1 MTQQEWDEFGESLES
16 AQAWMQAIQERLQIS
31 DNTQGPRTELEA
43 RLRETERIYESQ
55 HEGRMKMDRVLVA
68 GEALLQC
75 GDENTKQETFTKLK
89 EVKDLWEE
97 TYTYIIHCHSRIEWV
112 WLHWSEYLKALEEFR
127 QWLAKTSSALECQ
140 LEVQLGVQE
149 KLWQLDHHR
158 VLLSDTE
165 NQALLLERLME
176 EAATL
181 HSRTQD
187 PTVGEEVL
195 KGLKTSYED
204 IRTRAQV
211 STDRPFI
218 FLHQLYQSLA
228 EKFRMWLL
236 SKCEELSCC
245 NEKTEDGTEEKLKEL
260 EELYRSVNREE
271 KTVQKIET
279 LAESVQAN
287 TSPQGSRRI
296 AEEVEDLRQS
306 WERLLQSCVHKQE
319 RAKVTLQSQ
328 VEHMAMAS
336 QLREN
341 IAELWNRVLELSRQ
355 LETQDGERS
364 EEQMMV
370 TWRRYTATRM
380 ALAEEEPSIERLKAQ
395 LKGLF
400 RLSQDTKPLSDEV
413 LAVVKEYQSV
423 KSKAFRLSL
432 EMEASLRHVLQN
444 PLRDFSQWSPSVTRT
459 LDASADVA
467 DSSLISV
474 HLRNIEELLLQ
485 SSLLQQQL
493 RLLHSKQDLLSS
505 VFSEEKAD
513 SLRLELSE
521 AVKEREHLHNKL
533 LQRNSELQGLMLRTK
548 DIDDNYGIILQKQAD
563 IRVKLAIGDELQPDV
578 QAKTRQHNQLQAIQ
592 EDLED
597 VKTHIEALKSQSSSN
612 PGDKNKISQLLAENK
627 ALSIA
632 LQDRILASRQ
642 NIWEHKNF
650 HENLQSLEKW
660 LMITRQKL
668 ESHGNTEEHWSA
680 DHHRAETEKVLA
692 EFPEREIELHHL
704 EAQGESVLAKTSPAG
719 RELIWSDLERLKE
732 SWRILHTPSMT
743 LSRQDGSASSLSNFG
758 MKLGRY
764 VLTYSLDAHFFNC
777 KILTSATP
785 DCISRISD
793 LLAPA
798 RRMAPGRESPD
809 GARPIDQKYLS
820 APSPSNNGQE
830 VQYAMG
836 AVKKDKVVMIL
847 WYLKT
852 LFCDSFH
859 CCRCSSQTFI
869 STHCLGC
876 IRVWVRKSL
885 YCPDLITHLK
895 NMQNRYIREIDGSSL
910 MILFTFQE
918 VSQETPRNVDFI
930 KLQKKFEVWLQGEN
944 HKLTRILS
952 RGSFLSGKELKIRQ
966 KGLKDLHSHIA
977 HGQSLFQQLMKS
989 SGSRG
994 VGDTEL
1000 EELRYRWMLYKSKLK
1015 DSRNLTAKRSVL
1027 FEGSLTVASAKR
1039 SGFLYRVC
1047 CAALPL
1053 QLLLLSLL
1061 LLAFLL
1067 PWGDETA
1074 SSCSLANNFARSFN
1088 LMLRYEGPP
1097 PT

>member
-31 DNTQGPRTELEA
+31 DNTQGPLTELEA

-75 GDENTKQETFTKLK
+75 GDEDTKQETFTKLK

-127 QWLAKTSSALECQ
+127 QWLAKTNSALECQ
-140 LEVQLGVQE
+140 LELQLGVQE

-158 VLLSDTE
+158 ILLSDTE

-204 IRTRAQV
+204 IRTRSQERV
-211 STDRPFI
+211 LLLTKVVEQ
-218 FLHQLYQSLA
+218 HQLYQSLA

-236 SKCEELSCC
+236 SKCEELSCY
-245 NEKTEDGTEEKLKEL
+245 NEKTKDGTEEKLKEL

-271 KTVQKIET
+271 KTVQEIET

-328 VEHMAMAS
+328 AEHMAMAS

-355 LETQDGERS
+355 LEAQDGERS

-370 TWRRYTATRM
+370 TWRRYMATRM
-380 ALAEEEPSIERLKAQ
+380 ALAEEESSIERLKAQ

-423 KSKAFRLSL
+423 KSKAFRLSM
-432 EMEASLRHVLQN
+432 EMEASLRRVLQD

-493 RLLHSKQDLLSS
+493 HLLHSKQDLLSS

-521 AVKEREHLHNKL
+521 AVKEREHLHSKL
-533 LQRNSELQGLMLRTK
+533 LQRKSKLQGLMLRTK
-548 DIDDNYGIILQKQAD
+548 DIDDVYGIILQKQAD
-563 IRVKLAIGDELQPDV
+563 IRVRLAIGDELQPDV

-612 PGDKNKISQLLAENK
+612 PSDKNKISQFLAENK

-650 HENLQSLEKW
+650 HENLRSLEKW

-719 RELIWSDLERLKE
+719 RELIWSNLERLKE
-732 SWRILHTPSMT
+732 SWKILHTLSMT
-743 LSRQDGSASSLSNFG
+743 PSRQDGSASSL
-758 MKLGRY
+758 
-764 VLTYSLDAHFFNC
+764 
-777 KILTSATP
+777 
-785 DCISRISD
+785 RISD

-798 RRMAPGRESPD
+798 RRVAPERESPD

-820 APSPSNNGQE
+820 APSTSNNG
-830 VQYAMG
+830 
-836 AVKKDKVVMIL
+836 
-847 WYLKT
+847 
-852 LFCDSFH
+852 
-859 CCRCSSQTFI
+859 
-869 STHCLGC
+869 
-876 IRVWVRKSL
+876 
-885 YCPDLITHLK
+885 
-895 NMQNRYIREIDGSSL
+895 RE
-910 MILFTFQE
+910 E

-930 KLQKKFEVWLQGEN
+930 KLQKKFEEWLQGEN
-944 HKLTRILS
+944 HKLTRNLS
-952 RGSFLSGKELKIRQ
+952 RRGFLSGKELKIRQ

-977 HGQSLFQQLMKS
+977 HGQSLFQQLMTS

-994 VGDTEL
+994 VGDAEL

-1015 DSRNLTAKRSVL
+1015 DSRNLTASVGPKDVGAL
-1027 FEGSLTVASAKR
+1027 DEPISIQKKR

-1047 CAALPL
+1047 CVALPL
-1053 QLLLLSLL
+1053 QLLLLCLL

>member
-75 GDENTKQETFTKLK
+75 GDEDTKQETFTKLK

-127 QWLAKTSSALECQ
+127 QWLAKTNSALECQ
-140 LEVQLGVQE
+140 LELQLGVQE

-158 VLLSDTE
+158 ILLSDTE

-204 IRTRAQV
+204 IRTRSQERV
-211 STDRPFI
+211 LLLTKVVEQ
-218 FLHQLYQSLA
+218 HQLYQSLA

-236 SKCEELSCC
+236 SKCEELSCY
-245 NEKTEDGTEEKLKEL
+245 NEKTKDGTEEKLKEL

-271 KTVQKIET
+271 KTVQEIET

-328 VEHMAMAS
+328 AEHMAMAS

-355 LETQDGERS
+355 LEAQDGERS

-370 TWRRYTATRM
+370 TWRRYMATRM
-380 ALAEEEPSIERLKAQ
+380 ALAEEESSIERLKAQ

-423 KSKAFRLSL
+423 KSKAFRLSM
-432 EMEASLRHVLQN
+432 EMEASLRRVLQD

-493 RLLHSKQDLLSS
+493 HLLHSKQDLLSS

-521 AVKEREHLHNKL
+521 AVKEREHLHSKL
-533 LQRNSELQGLMLRTK
+533 LQRKSKLQGLMLRTK
-548 DIDDNYGIILQKQAD
+548 DIDDVYGIILQKQAD
-563 IRVKLAIGDELQPDV
+563 IRVRLAIGDELQPDV

-612 PGDKNKISQLLAENK
+612 PSDKNKISQFLAENK

-650 HENLQSLEKW
+650 HENLRSLEKW

-719 RELIWSDLERLKE
+719 RELIWSNLERLKE
-732 SWRILHTPSMT
+732 SWKILHTLSMT
-743 LSRQDGSASSLSNFG
+743 PSRQDGSASSL
-758 MKLGRY
+758 
-764 VLTYSLDAHFFNC
+764 
-777 KILTSATP
+777 
-785 DCISRISD
+785 RISD

-798 RRMAPGRESPD
+798 RRVAPERESPD

-820 APSPSNNGQE
+820 APSTSNNG
-830 VQYAMG
+830 
-836 AVKKDKVVMIL
+836 
-847 WYLKT
+847 
-852 LFCDSFH
+852 
-859 CCRCSSQTFI
+859 
-869 STHCLGC
+869 
-876 IRVWVRKSL
+876 
-885 YCPDLITHLK
+885 
-895 NMQNRYIREIDGSSL
+895 RE
-910 MILFTFQE
+910 E

-930 KLQKKFEVWLQGEN
+930 KLQKKFEEWLQGEN

-952 RGSFLSGKELKIRQ
+952 RRGFLSGKELKIRQ

-977 HGQSLFQQLMKS
+977 HGQSLFQQLMTS

-994 VGDTEL
+994 VGDAEL

-1015 DSRNLTAKRSVL
+1015 DSRNLTASVGPKDVGAL
-1027 FEGSLTVASAKR
+1027 DEPISIQKKR

-1047 CAALPL
+1047 CVALPL
-1053 QLLLLSLL
+1053 QLLLLCLL

>member
-75 GDENTKQETFTKLK
+75 GDEDTKQETFTKLK

-127 QWLAKTSSALECQ
+127 QWLAKTNSALECQ
-140 LEVQLGVQE
+140 LELQLGVQE

-158 VLLSDTE
+158 ILLSDTE

-204 IRTRAQV
+204 IRTRSQERV
-211 STDRPFI
+211 LLLTKVVEQ
-218 FLHQLYQSLA
+218 HQLYQSLA

-236 SKCEELSCC
+236 SKCEELSCY
-245 NEKTEDGTEEKLKEL
+245 NEKTKDGTEEKLKEL

-271 KTVQKIET
+271 KTVQEIET

-328 VEHMAMAS
+328 AEHMAMAS

-355 LETQDGERS
+355 LEAQDGERS

-370 TWRRYTATRM
+370 TWRRYMATRM
-380 ALAEEEPSIERLKAQ
+380 ALAEEESSIERLKAQ

-423 KSKAFRLSL
+423 KSKAFRLSM
-432 EMEASLRHVLQN
+432 EMEASLRRVLQD

-493 RLLHSKQDLLSS
+493 HLLHSKQDLLSS

-521 AVKEREHLHNKL
+521 AVKEREHLHSKL
-533 LQRNSELQGLMLRTK
+533 LQRKSKLQGLMLRTK
-548 DIDDNYGIILQKQAD
+548 DIDDVYGIILQKQAD
-563 IRVKLAIGDELQPDV
+563 IRVRLAIGDELQPDV

-612 PGDKNKISQLLAENK
+612 PSDKNKISQFLAENK

-650 HENLQSLEKW
+650 HENLRSLEKW

-719 RELIWSDLERLKE
+719 RELIWSNLERLKE
-732 SWRILHTPSMT
+732 SWKILHTLSMT
-743 LSRQDGSASSLSNFG
+743 PSRQDGSASSLRLSYCPSSFQNDSLIWSFSNHFG
-758 MKLGRY
+758 MSLGGY
-764 VLTYSLDAHFFNC
+764 VLTYSIDAQFFRITRKVLYLSQFTILEVQKNC

-785 DCISRISD
+785 DCFSRISD

-798 RRMAPGRESPD
+798 RRVAPERESPD

-820 APSPSNNGQE
+820 APSTSNNGRE
-830 VQYAMG
+830 VQYA
-836 AVKKDKVVMIL
+836 
-847 WYLKT
+847 
-852 LFCDSFH
+852 
-859 CCRCSSQTFI
+859 I
-869 STHCLGC
+869 SL
-876 IRVWVRKSL
+876 
-885 YCPDLITHLK
+885 
-895 NMQNRYIREIDGSSL
+895 
-910 MILFTFQE
+910 E

-930 KLQKKFEVWLQGEN
+930 KLQKKFEEWLQGEN

-952 RGSFLSGKELKIRQ
+952 RRGFLSGKELKIRQ

-977 HGQSLFQQLMKS
+977 HGQSLFQQLMTS

-994 VGDTEL
+994 VGDAEL

-1015 DSRNLTAKRSVL
+1015 DSRNLTASV
-1027 FEGSLTVASAKR
+1027 GPKVKYKHR
-1039 SGFLYRVC
+1039 G
-1047 CAALPL
+1047 PL
-1053 QLLLLSLL
+1053 
-1061 LLAFLL
+1061 
-1067 PWGDETA
+1067 
-1074 SSCSLANNFARSFN
+1074 
-1088 LMLRYEGPP
+1088 
-1097 PT
+1097 

>member
-75 GDENTKQETFTKLK
+75 GDEDTKQETFTKLK

-127 QWLAKTSSALECQ
+127 QWLAKTNSALECQ
-140 LEVQLGVQE
+140 LELQLGVQE

-158 VLLSDTE
+158 ILLSDTE

-204 IRTRAQV
+204 IRTRSQERV
-211 STDRPFI
+211 LLLTKVVEQ
-218 FLHQLYQSLA
+218 HQLYQSLA

-236 SKCEELSCC
+236 SKCEELSCY
-245 NEKTEDGTEEKLKEL
+245 NEKTKDGTEEKLKEL

-271 KTVQKIET
+271 KTVQEIET

-328 VEHMAMAS
+328 AEHMAMAS

-355 LETQDGERS
+355 LEAQDGERS

-370 TWRRYTATRM
+370 TWRRYMATRM
-380 ALAEEEPSIERLKAQ
+380 ALAEEESSIERLKAQ

-423 KSKAFRLSL
+423 KSKAFRLSM
-432 EMEASLRHVLQN
+432 EMEASLRRVLQD

-493 RLLHSKQDLLSS
+493 HLLHSKQDLLSS

-521 AVKEREHLHNKL
+521 AVKEREHLHSKL
-533 LQRNSELQGLMLRTK
+533 LQRKSKLQGLMLRTK
-548 DIDDNYGIILQKQAD
+548 DIDDVYGIILQKQAD
-563 IRVKLAIGDELQPDV
+563 IRVRLAIGDELQPDV

-612 PGDKNKISQLLAENK
+612 PSDKNKISQFLAENK

-650 HENLQSLEKW
+650 HENLRSLEKW

-719 RELIWSDLERLKE
+719 RELIWSNLERLKE
-732 SWRILHTPSMT
+732 SWKILHTLSMT
-743 LSRQDGSASSLSNFG
+743 PSRQDGSASSL
-758 MKLGRY
+758 
-764 VLTYSLDAHFFNC
+764 
-777 KILTSATP
+777 
-785 DCISRISD
+785 RISD

-798 RRMAPGRESPD
+798 RRVAPERESPD

-820 APSPSNNGQE
+820 APSTSNNG
-830 VQYAMG
+830 
-836 AVKKDKVVMIL
+836 
-847 WYLKT
+847 
-852 LFCDSFH
+852 
-859 CCRCSSQTFI
+859 
-869 STHCLGC
+869 
-876 IRVWVRKSL
+876 
-885 YCPDLITHLK
+885 
-895 NMQNRYIREIDGSSL
+895 RE
-910 MILFTFQE
+910 E

-930 KLQKKFEVWLQGEN
+930 KLQKKFEEWLQGEN

-952 RGSFLSGKELKIRQ
+952 RRGFLSGKELKIRQ
-966 KGLKDLHSHIA
+966 KGLK
-977 HGQSLFQQLMKS
+977 QLMTS

-994 VGDTEL
+994 VGDAEL

-1015 DSRNLTAKRSVL
+1015 DSRNLTASVGPKDVGAL
-1027 FEGSLTVASAKR
+1027 DEPISIQKKR

-1047 CAALPL
+1047 CVALPL
-1053 QLLLLSLL
+1053 QLLLLCLL